1 MANFGIKAVFNVGGN
16 AEKRFQA
23 ISAAARP
30 IARQI
35 EVVKKN
41 FANLTGPLGK
51 LASPFMLLGGTASI
65 AGLGAMVK
73 KTAEFG
79 DVMSKTIQKVGF
91 GSAAYQEYAYAAKLC
106 GMSTEE
112 FNSNIGFL
120 TKNMGQLRAG
130 TGPLVAGISKISP
143 VLADQLKNTKT
154 NEEAF
159 ELLIKAIQKVEDPVK
174 KAYIAQQAFGRGGQS
189 MVLLANQGSDGIA
202 KLRKEAQ
209 DLGIVMEDSALTGS
223 ESFLDSLER
232 LNTAGQGLAQTI
244 TAKLLPIFEP
254 IIEKMT
260 KWVVANQDLIATKIG
275 SFIEKI
281 GEAVS
286 KIDFDKVGAALTSI
300 IGRLFNLAKTIATCQ
315 PLLYAFGA
323 AVAGIKLF
331 EFATLLGSTW
341 TLIKTGGPLLTQIAG
356 SIGGLAKAFIGCIP
370 SIVSFGAAM
379 LTCPIT
385 WIVAGI
391 AAVAAGAVML
401 YKNWDSVTAFFGKTW
416 DTIKGYFKAGWD
428 FIEPIIKAI
437 SDPLGA
443 LKSGASWLAKK
454 IGIGGDDEEDEDKP
468 DQPEKKQKPD
478 KKNEPEKETAAPE
491 QYDMSGEETEPE
503 PELKPERKQSRTIAE
518 NLGNLKDGAS
528 WLADRIENTGDEEK
542 TSEDYPTSEDEKTPR
557 ETTPENAIPIPP
569 PIGNLADSN
578 IAARTATESK
588 SEVTVR
594 FENMPKEARVEQ
606 TVSDNATDLGVE
618 FGYSF

>member
-1 MANFGIKAVFNVGGN
+1 MANSFGIKAVFNVAGN

-23 ISAAARP
+23 IGAAARP
-30 IARQI
+30 MARQL

-41 FANLTGPLGK
+41 FANLMGPLGK

-65 AGLGAMVK
+65 AGIGAMVK

-112 FNSNIGFL
+112 FNNNIGFL

-189 MVLLANQGSDGIA
+189 MVLLANQGADGIA

-209 DLGIVMEDSALTGS
+209 DLGVVMDDSALTGS

-232 LNTAGQGLAQTI
+232 LKTAGQGLAQTI

-260 KWVVANQDLIATKIG
+260 KWVVANRDLIATKIG

-281 GEAVS
+281 GEAIS
-286 KIDFDKVGAALTSI
+286 KIDFDTVGTALTTI
-300 IGRLFNLAKTIATCQ
+300 IGGLFSFAKMIATCT
-315 PLLYAFGA
+315 PLIYAFGTAFA
-323 AVAGIKLF
+323 AVKLY
-331 EFATLLGSTW
+331 EFGTLFFSCI
-341 TLIKTGGPLLTQIAG
+341 TLIRTSGPIF
-356 SIGGLAKAFIGCIP
+356 SMIGKGILGLGRAFVGCIP
-370 SIVSFGAAM
+370 AVVSFGKTLAAFAVSN
-379 LTCPIT
+379 PIT
-385 WIVAGI
+385 TIITGISI
-391 AAVAAGAVML
+391 AAVLL
-401 YKNWDSVTAFFGKTW
+401 YKNWDAVTAFFGKTW
-416 DTIKGYFKAGWD
+416 DTIKGFFKAGWD

-437 SDPLGA
+437 ANPLSA
-443 LKSGASWLAKK
+443 LKAGASWIAKK
-454 IGIGGDDEEDEDKP
+454 IGLGGDEDQD
-468 DQPEKKQKPD
+468 D
-478 KKNEPEKETAAPE
+478 KKDENKDKQDRSKEKTESVEKYEPEKENETPE
-491 QYDMSGEETEPE
+491 QDVPREKLE
-503 PELKPERKQSRTIAE
+503 PERKKKTVAE
-518 NLGNLKDGAS
+518 NLGSLKNGAA
-528 WLADRIENTGDEEK
+528 WLAEK
-542 TSEDYPTSEDEKTPR
+542 IGIGRREKEDDGEDVEDTKKHREITPD
-557 ETTPENAIPIPP
+557 NAILTPP
-569 PIGNLADSN
+569 PSGNLAKSN
-578 IAARTATESK
+578 IATKAATESR

-606 TVSDNATDLGVE
+606 TVSDDQTDLGVE

>member
-1 MANFGIKAVFNVGGN
+1 MANFGIKAVFNVAGN
-16 AEKRFQA
+16 AEKRFLA
-23 ISAAARP
+23 IGAAARP
-30 IARQI
+30 MARQI

-41 FANLTGPLGK
+41 FANLMGPLGK
-51 LASPFMLLGGTASI
+51 LASPFLLLGGTASI

-91 GSAAYQEYAYAAKLC
+91 SSAAYQEYAYAAKLC

-143 VLADQLKNTKT
+143 VLADQLKHTKT

-189 MVLLANQGSDGIA
+189 MVLLANQGADGIA

-232 LNTAGQGLAQTI
+232 LKTAGQGLAQTI
-244 TAKLLPIFEP
+244 TSKLLPIFEP

-260 KWVVANQDLIATKIG
+260 KWVVANRDLIATKIG

-281 GEAVS
+281 GEAIS
-286 KIDFDKVGAALTSI
+286 KIDFDTVGSALTTI
-300 IGRLFNLAKTIATCQ
+300 IGGLFSFAKMIATCT
-315 PLLYAFGA
+315 PLIYAFGTAFA
-323 AVAGIKLF
+323 AVKLY
-331 EFATLLGSTW
+331 EFGTLFFSCITLLRTS
-341 TLIKTGGPLLTQIAG
+341 GPIF
-356 SIGGLAKAFIGCIP
+356 SMIGKGILGLGRAFVGCIP
-370 SIVSFGAAM
+370 AVVSFGKTLAAFAVSN
-379 LTCPIT
+379 PIT
-385 WIVAGI
+385 AIITGI
-391 AAVAAGAVML
+391 AIAAAL
-401 YKNWDSVTAFFGKTW
+401 IYKNWDSVTAFFGKTW
-416 DTIKGYFKAGWD
+416 DTIKSFFKAGWD

-437 SDPLGA
+437 SNPLGA

-454 IGIGGDDEEDEDKP
+454 IGLGGDDEEDEDKP
-468 DQPEKKQKPD
+468 DQTKKKRKPD
-478 KKNEPEKETAAPE
+478 EKDEPDKETAAPE
-491 QYDMSGEETEPE
+491 QYDMSVEETDPE

-518 NLGNLKDGAS
+518 NLGNLKNGAS
-528 WLADRIENTGDEEK
+528 WLADRIEETDGIRPEGYADTEK
-542 TSEDYPTSEDEKTPR
+542 AKIQHEMTLD
-557 ETTPENAIPIPP
+557 NAILPP
-569 PIGNLADSN
+569 PPSGNLADSS
-578 IAARTATESK
+578 IATRTATESK

-594 FENMPKEARVEQ
+594 FENMPKEAKVEQ

-618 FGYSF
+618 YGYSF